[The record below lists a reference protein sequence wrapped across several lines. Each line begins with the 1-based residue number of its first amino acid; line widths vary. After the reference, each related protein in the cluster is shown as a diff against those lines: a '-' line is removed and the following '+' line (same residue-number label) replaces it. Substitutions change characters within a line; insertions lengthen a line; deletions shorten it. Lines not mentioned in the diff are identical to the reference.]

1 MVDGVVPSSE
11 VRLPSTIRPHWL
23 EPTIC
28 FSEEDGLSR
37 TTSDGVGVDCP
48 SMLTVAVKIQSDK
61 IESNTKV
68 CVFRNLCF
76 QKLFELSLF
85 MWKHL
90 DVGLQG
96 VQMKKPYNSEPFI
109 LKLLFSV
116 RIFWVGVKFKYQH
129 HLLIFPMHHFADH
142 TVFFLLNAF
151 PGQLTF
157 FLFFFVF

>member
-37 TTSDGVGVDCP
+37 TSSDGVGVDSP

-68 CVFRNLCF
+68 CVICTFMSY
-76 QKLFELSLF
+76 LSLYGGI
-85 MWKHL
+85 WTW
-90 DVGLQG
+90 
-96 VQMKKPYNSEPFI
+96 S
-109 LKLLFSV
+109 
-116 RIFWVGVKFKYQH
+116 
-129 HLLIFPMHHFADH
+129 
-142 TVFFLLNAF
+142 
-151 PGQLTF
+151 
-157 FLFFFVF
+157 